1 MKTAEGPW
9 NSSGLLKVTV
19 LQEDGTRSSLK
30 DDRGPWNGM
39 VTMSCRPIFF
49 FENVKCERHRI
60 SLRKRME
67 LFCQALPLLVC
78 AAISWPLREMT
89 SQCRLA
95 GKVFDSGGLGL

>member
-1 MKTAEGPW
+1 MKTAEGQW

-49 FENVKCERHRI
+49 FENVKCDRHRI
-60 SLRKRME
+60 SLRKGME
-67 LFCQALPLLVC
+67 LFCQD
-78 AAISWPLREMT
+78 
-89 SQCRLA
+89 
-95 GKVFDSGGLGL
+95 DSGLCLASVGLCCHLVATSGNDISVQVGRRSV